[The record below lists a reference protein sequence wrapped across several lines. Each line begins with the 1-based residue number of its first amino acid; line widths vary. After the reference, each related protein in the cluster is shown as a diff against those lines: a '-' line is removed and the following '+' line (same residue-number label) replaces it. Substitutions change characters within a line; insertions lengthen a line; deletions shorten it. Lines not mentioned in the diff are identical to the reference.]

1 MRDSAFIAA
10 RRFPFTARSSTPAGS
25 MDRLAA
31 SSIPKNVID
40 RARLRPTIAPLV
52 RADRS
57 LRRLLTAADYLE
69 ATHCHS
75 PVVNNL

>member
-1 MRDSAFIAA
+1 
-10 RRFPFTARSSTPAGS
+10 